1 MGKIS
6 HSHKIPNLIDNGN
19 SQWNGGV
26 EIGGKLYCVP
36 SKSNY
41 IMIYDP

>member
-6 HSHKIPNLIDNGN
+6 HSHKIPNLLRDDDKFI
-19 SQWNGGV
+19 GGV

-36 SKSNY
+36 YESYY